1 MKFKLILI
9 HCAITMVSII
19 FYSKG
24 IIRQPQSYH
33 LFADS
38 KAFLGIPNAMNVLTN
53 VLFIIVGLLGLKV
66 VNLKRQELLNWKSWL
81 WFFLSISL
89 IGPGSAYY
97 HWSPNDFTLIWDRL
111 PMSMGFMAMYVAL
124 VSEHINLKL
133 EKFLSVSLILGI
145 GSVIIWAI
153 TGDLRFYFIVQ
164 FSSFVTVPLILVL
177 FHSRFTLKRYYV
189 FALAFYALAKW
200 TEVKDGEIY
209 EATNEL
215 ISGHSLKHILAAA
228 GLFVLCRMV
237 KNRELI
243 ASKTSP

>member
-1 MKFKLILI
+1 MKFKLLMIQL
-9 HCAITMVSII
+9 AISFVAIF

-24 IIRQPQSYH
+24 IIHQPQTYH
-33 LFADS
+33 LFADG
-38 KAFLGIPNAMNVLTN
+38 KPFLGIPNAMNVLTN

-66 VNLKRQELLNWKSWL
+66 INLKSHELLNRKSWL

-89 IGPGSAYY
+89 IGPGSAFY

-133 EKFLSVSLILGI
+133 EKFLSVSLILGV
-145 GSVIIWAI
+145 GSVLIWAI

-215 ISGHSLKHILAAA
+215 ISGHSLKHILAAV
-228 GLFVLCRMV
+228 GLFIMCRMV